1 MDDPYGKQTFFIIIP
16 NVFIDEIAGTT
27 TIRKIG

>member
-1 MDDPYGKQTFFIIIP
+1 MDDPYEKQTFFIIIP

-27 TIRKIG
+27 TIQKIG

>member
-1 MDDPYGKQTFFIIIP
+1 MDDPYEKQTFFIIIT